1 MFNIV
6 DKYMRNLSIDQ
17 VANFAKAKN
26 VNLSNEELEFT
37 YTFIKKNYKDMLAN
51 PKLFNIDRY
60 QNKYSP
66 ENFAKIKKVF
76 TEYFSKYH
84 RFL

>member
-6 DKYMRNLSIDQ
+6 DKYMRNIGISDID
-17 VANFAKAKN
+17 NFAKKKN
-26 VNLSNEELEFT
+26 INLSPEELEFT
-37 YTFIKKNYKDMLAN
+37 FTFIKKNYKEILQN

-60 QNKYSP
+60 ESRYTP
-66 ENFAKIKKVF
+66 ENFIKIKKVF
-76 TEYFSKYH
+76 TEYFSKYQ